1 MTIQNKMED
10 LCRPV
15 IIYICNLW
23 IFKNKGYEPKEEDIV
38 NEINI
43 MLSKIKE
50 KCSSDP
56 LLNKEFLTIEKS
68 LIFFIDY
75 VIKEGNFT
83 FSKSWKNLSK
93 KYGELSGDDKFFDI
107 LQSILLDP
115 TAEERIEVLYLL
127 MGLDFDGSYKGNPSN
142 IENLMR
148 TCVSKMQ
155 SSININKDLLTPCKP
170 VITAH
175 KKKYSKPK
183 ILIIS
188 YTTAAVILILSL
200 VYNYN
205 VFSSKIS
212 PVSNIIEQ
220 AISNATQ
227 NFEVYTF
234 DNQLQEDGME

>member
-127 MGLDFDGSYKGNPSN
+127 MGLGFDGSYKGNPSN

-148 TCVSKMQ
+148 ACVSKMQ
-155 SSININKDLLTPCKP
+155 SHININKDLLTPCKP
-170 VITAH
+170 VITTH

-212 PVSNIIEQ
+212 PVSNIIEH